1 MKSLLAVFS
10 FFYFST
16 VEASLS
22 LKDVQKQALD
32 KLPLL
37 VEQEAKVSIAEARM
51 QQVEGAFDTKIKAK
65 TSGQNAQKYDYH
77 FWEARLEKQTS
88 VLGTK
93 LYVGHRAGLGL
104 WPLYYG
110 DYQTS
115 SVGETFAGFSLPLLQ
130 GLLIDEPRTR
140 RANAQR
146 EISIEKQVM
155 VQKKIDV
162 VLKASQAYWKWVA
175 SGQKYRIYQ
184 RLVKV
189 AQERQEFLAKKFKAG
204 DINRLK
210 LTDNL
215 RTLSKRRVEHQKAQ
229 IDWELALLDLNL
241 YYRSDK
247 NLTLGDVPKV
257 VSEDMSSLR
266 ASLEDLENK
275 KNNLPIFKIIDF
287 KMAILDQEREL
298 AENKVLPKVDV
309 FMEGIR
315 DVGRIRFAK
324 DQDELRM
331 GMNLEFPLM
340 NNQARGK
347 RLEVK
352 AKIKALAKE
361 KEWLEL
367 EWNRQARQSLSRSKI
382 LADLLVNQK
391 IEVESTDKMAQAEAA
406 KLKQGESDIFFV
418 NIREED
424 LAEAQL
430 KLIDTQAL
438 LQFTQ
443 LELQALTMSFEIPD
457 EIN

>member
-1 MKSLLAVFS
+1 
-10 FFYFST
+10 
-16 VEASLS
+16 
-22 LKDVQKQALD
+22 
-32 KLPLL
+32 
-37 VEQEAKVSIAEARM
+37 
-51 QQVEGAFDTKIKAK
+51 
-65 TSGQNAQKYDYH
+65 
-77 FWEARLEKQTS
+77 
-88 VLGTK
+88 
-93 LYVGHRAGLGL
+93 
-104 WPLYYG
+104 
-110 DYQTS
+110 
-115 SVGETFAGFSLPLLQ
+115 
-130 GLLIDEPRTR
+130 
-140 RANAQR
+140 
-146 EISIEKQVM
+146 
-155 VQKKIDV
+155 
-162 VLKASQAYWKWVA
+162 
-175 SGQKYRIYQ
+175 
-184 RLVKV
+184 
-189 AQERQEFLAKKFKAG
+189 
-204 DINRLK
+204 
-210 LTDNL
+210 
-215 RTLSKRRVEHQKAQ
+215 
-229 IDWELALLDLNL
+229 
-241 YYRSDK
+241 
-247 NLTLGDVPKV
+247 
-257 VSEDMSSLR
+257 MSSLQ

-367 EWNRQARQSLSRSKI
+367 EWNRQARQSLSRARI

-443 LELQALTMSFEIPD
+443 LELQALTMAFKIPD